1 MNGLQAY
8 QRVNTQTSI
17 TDADPHKLIQLLYNG
32 ALERINMA
40 KARMQAKDYA
50 GKGKLIGK
58 AIEIIGGLK
67 SFLDFEKGGE
77 LAARLEG
84 LYDYMERT
92 LLEASAKNDIAKLDE
107 VALGER
113 ESRDLQDLLDTVP
126 LEQSHLARRLKNSG
140 HTYAS
145 ATGLTP

>member
-50 GKGKLIGK
+50 GKGKLITK
-58 AIEIIGGLK
+58 AMEIIGGLR
-67 SFLDFEKGGE
+67 SFLDFEKGGD

-92 LLEASAKNDIAKLDE
+92 LLEASARNDMNKLDE
-107 VALGER
+107 VA
-113 ESRDLQDLLDTVP
+113 DLLRSIKSGWDGIREEA
-126 LEQSHLARRLKNSG
+126 LAQSA
-140 HTYAS
+140 
-145 ATGLTP
+145 

>member
-17 TDADPHKLIQLLYNG
+17 TDADPHKLIQLLYDG

-50 GKGKLIGK
+50 GKGKLITK
-58 AIEIIGGLK
+58 AIEIIGGLR

-92 LLEASAKNDIAKLDE
+92 LFEANAKNDVAKLDE
-107 VALGER
+107 VAELLRSIKEGWDGI
-113 ESRDLQDLLDTVP
+113 RDEVVSQ
-126 LEQSHLARRLKNSG
+126 QQAAG
-140 HTYAS
+140 
-145 ATGLTP
+145 

>member
-40 KARMQAKDYA
+40 KARMQSNDYA

-77 LAARLEG
+77 LAARLEA

-92 LLEASAKNDIAKLDE
+92 LLEASAGNDIAKLDE
-107 VALGER
+107 VA
-113 ESRDLQDLLDTVP
+113 DLLRSVKGGWDGIREEAVG
-126 LEQSHLARRLKNSG
+126 QSAQVG
-140 HTYAS
+140 
-145 ATGLTP
+145 

>member
-40 KARMQAKDYA
+40 KAKIQQKDYGA
-50 GKGKLIGK
+50 KAQLINK
-58 AIEIIGGLK
+58 AIEIVGGLR

-77 LAARLEG
+77 LALRLES

-92 LLEASAKNDIAKLDE
+92 MLEASAKNDIAKLDE
-107 VALGER
+107 VANLLRSVKEGWDGIRGEV
-113 ESRDLQDLLDTVP
+113 ESRQAQAAV
-126 LEQSHLARRLKNSG
+126 
-140 HTYAS
+140 
-145 ATGLTP
+145 

>member
-40 KARMQAKDYA
+40 KARVQAKDFE
-50 GKGKLIGK
+50 GKGKLISK
-58 AIEIIGGLK
+58 AIEIIGGLRG
-67 SFLDFEKGGE
+67 FLDFEKGGE
-77 LAARLEG
+77 LAAQLES

-92 LLEASAKNDIAKLDE
+92 LFDANVKNDIGKLDE
-107 VALGER
+107 VASLLRQVKDGWDNI
-113 ESRDLQDLLDTVP
+113 RDEVIQKP
-126 LEQSHLARRLKNSG
+126 SEQA
-140 HTYAS
+140 AV
-145 ATGLTP
+145 

>member
-1 MNGLQAY
+1 MKGLKAY
-8 QRVNTQTSI
+8 QQVNTQTSI

-40 KARMQAKDYA
+40 KARMQAKDFE

-58 AIEIIGGLK
+58 AIEIIGGLRG
-67 SFLDFEKGGE
+67 FLDFEKGGD

-92 LLEASAKNDIAKLDE
+92 LLEASAKNDMAKLDE
-107 VALGER
+107 VA
-113 ESRDLQDLLDTVP
+113 DLLRSIKDGWDGIREEAV
-126 LEQSHLARRLKNSG
+126 SK
-140 HTYAS
+140 S
-145 ATGLTP
+145 AQVG

>member
-1 MNGLQAY
+1 MKGLKAY
-8 QRVNTQTSI
+8 QQVNTQTSI

-40 KARMQAKDYA
+40 RARMQAKDYA

-92 LLEASAKNDIAKLDE
+92 LFEANARNDVAKLDE
-107 VALGER
+107 VA
-113 ESRDLQDLLDTVP
+113 DLLRSIKDGWDGIREEA
-126 LEQSHLARRLKNSG
+126 LEQSAQVG
-140 HTYAS
+140 
-145 ATGLTP
+145 

>member
-40 KARMQAKDYA
+40 KARMQAKDYE
-50 GKGKLIGK
+50 GKGKLITT
-58 AIEIIGGLK
+58 AIEMSGGLR
-67 SFLDFEKGGE
+67 SFLDFEQGGD

-92 LLEASAKNDIAKLDE
+92 LFEANARNDVARLDE
-107 VALGER
+107 VANLLRSIKEGWDGIR
-113 ESRDLQDLLDTVP
+113 EEAMGQQQAV
-126 LEQSHLARRLKNSG
+126 
-140 HTYAS
+140 
-145 ATGLTP
+145 

>member
-17 TDADPHKLIQLLYNG
+17 TDADPHRLIQLLYN
-32 ALERINMA
+32 AAIERINMA

-50 GKGKLIGK
+50 GKGQLIGK
-58 AIEIIGGLK
+58 AIEIVGGLR
-67 SFLDFEKGGE
+67 SFLDFEKGGQ
-77 LAARLEG
+77 LSAQLEA

-107 VALGER
+107 VLT
-113 ESRDLQDLLDTVP
+113 LLRSVKEGWDGIRQEVIG
-126 LEQSHLARRLKNSG
+126 QQAQQ
-140 HTYAS
+140 A
-145 ATGLTP
+145 AV

>member
-17 TDADPHKLIQLLYNG
+17 VDADPHKLIQLLYNG

-40 KARMQAKDYA
+40 KARMQAKDFE
-50 GKGKLIGK
+50 GKGKLISK
-58 AIEIIGGLK
+58 SIEIVGGLR

-77 LAARLEG
+77 LAERLET

-92 LLEASAKNDIAKLDE
+92 LFEANRHNDAAKLDE
-107 VALGER
+107 VAR
-113 ESRDLQDLLDTVP
+113 LLRQIKEGWDGIRTEVV
-126 LEQSHLARRLKNSG
+126 SG
-140 HTYAS
+140 QQA
-145 ATGLTP
+145 AV

>member
-40 KARMQAKDYA
+40 KARMQARDYA
-50 GKGKLIGK
+50 GKGQLISK
-58 AIEIIGGLK
+58 AIEIIGGLR
-67 SFLDFEKGGE
+67 SFLDFEKGGD

-92 LLEASAKNDIAKLDE
+92 LFEANAKNDPAKLDE
-107 VALGER
+107 VA
-113 ESRDLQDLLDTVP
+113 DLLRSIKSGWDGIREEAAG
-126 LEQSHLARRLKNSG
+126 LSAR
-140 HTYAS
+140 TA
-145 ATGLTP
+145 

>member
-1 MNGLQAY
+1 MKGLQAY

-40 KARMQAKDYA
+40 KARMQAKDYE

-58 AIEIIGGLK
+58 AIEIIGGLR
-67 SFLDFEKGGE
+67 SFLDFEKGGD

-84 LYDYMERT
+84 LYDYMERA
-92 LLEASAKNDIAKLDE
+92 LLEASARNDMAKLDE
-107 VALGER
+107 VANLLRSVKEGWDGIR
-113 ESRDLQDLLDTVP
+113 EEAVAQ
-126 LEQSHLARRLKNSG
+126 AG
-140 HTYAS
+140 
-145 ATGLTP
+145 

>member
-40 KARMQAKDYA
+40 KAKIQQKDYSA
-50 GKGKLIGK
+50 KAQLLNK
-58 AIEIIGGLK
+58 AIEIIGGLR
-67 SFLDFEKGGE
+67 SFLDFEKGGD
-77 LAARLEG
+77 LALRLEG

-92 LLEASAKNDIAKLDE
+92 LLEASARNDVAKLDE
-107 VALGER
+107 VA
-113 ESRDLQDLLDTVP
+113 DLLRSVKDGWDGIREEV
-126 LEQSHLARRLKNSG
+126 LSQQSQQA
-140 HTYAS
+140 AV
-145 ATGLTP
+145 

>member
-50 GKGKLIGK
+50 GKGKLISK
-58 AIEIIGGLK
+58 AMEIIGGLRG
-67 SFLDFEKGGE
+67 FLDFEKGGE
-77 LAARLEG
+77 LALRLEA

-92 LLEASAKNDIAKLDE
+92 LFEANAKNDVVKLEE
-107 VALGER
+107 VA
-113 ESRDLQDLLDTVP
+113 DLLRSIKGGWDGIRDEAVA
-126 LEQSHLARRLKNSG
+126 QSA
-140 HTYAS
+140 
-145 ATGLTP
+145 

>member
-40 KARMQAKDYA
+40 KARIQAKDYE
-50 GKGKLIGK
+50 GKGKLISK
-58 AIEIIGGLK
+58 AIEIIGGLR
-67 SFLDFEKGGE
+67 SFLDFDKGGE
-77 LAARLEG
+77 LALRLES

-92 LLEASAKNDIAKLDE
+92 LFDANLKNDVRKLDE
-107 VALGER
+107 VA
-113 ESRDLQDLLDTVP
+113 DLLRSVKEGWDGIREEAMSPQQVV
-126 LEQSHLARRLKNSG
+126 
-140 HTYAS
+140 
-145 ATGLTP
+145 